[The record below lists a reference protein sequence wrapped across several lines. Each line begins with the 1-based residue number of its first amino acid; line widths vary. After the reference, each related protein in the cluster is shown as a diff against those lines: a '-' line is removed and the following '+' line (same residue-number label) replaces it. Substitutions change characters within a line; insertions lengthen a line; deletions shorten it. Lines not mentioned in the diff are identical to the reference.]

1 MTRYCALW
9 LATLVLLL
17 LAPRFALA
25 QQASASDRAA
35 AEALFDEA
43 VKLLDAGN
51 PAAACPKL
59 EESQRLDPGVGT
71 LLYLADCYQQVGRTA
86 SAWATFRDAAYAA
99 HAGGQ
104 SDREQTASQSAEALQ
119 PSLSFVVLD
128 VAAADT
134 AGLEIKRD
142 GEVVGKA
149 LWSSPVPMDPGS
161 HQLEVSAPGK
171 KPWTTQF
178 DVPKQAGTTTV
189 AVPALEAAP
198 VQPAANPAQQAPAS
212 QPQDHGTVGG
222 TQRTFG
228 WVAVGVGV
236 GALGAAGVFS
246 ILALN
251 DDSAAN
257 KHCLPSNPQR
267 CDQQG
272 VDLGDRALR
281 RSNVATV
288 LTSVGAV
295 VGAGGLVLVLT
306 APSSSSHSALNV
318 SAQVGEL
325 NSVSVNGVW

>member
-1 MTRYCALW
+1 MTRHCALW
-9 LATLVLLL
+9 LATFALLL

-25 QQASASDRAA
+25 QQANASDRAA
-35 AEALFDEA
+35 AEALFNDG

-99 HAGGQ
+99 HSAGQ
-104 SDREQTASQSAEALQ
+104 SDREQTASQSADALQ
-119 PSLSFVVLD
+119 PSLSFVALD
-128 VAAADT
+128 VASADT
-134 AGLEIKRD
+134 EGLQIKRD

-149 LWSSPVPMDPGS
+149 LWTSPVPMDPGA

-171 KPWTTQF
+171 KTWTTQF
-178 DVPKQAGTTTV
+178 DVPKQAGSTTIP
-189 AVPALEAAP
+189 VPALQDAPVAVAAP
-198 VQPAANPAQQAPAS
+198 TQAAPAS
-212 QPQDHGTVGG
+212 QPKDQGSSGNL
-222 TQRTFG
+222 QRTLG
-228 WVAVGVGV
+228 WVAMGAGV

-246 ILALN
+246 ILAIN
-251 DDSAAN
+251 DDKSASD
-257 KHCLPSNPQR
+257 HCLPSNPLR

-295 VGAGGLVLVLT
+295 VGVGGLVLVLT
-306 APSSSSHSALNV
+306 APSSSTHSAVNV
-318 SAQVGEL
+318 RAQVGEL
-325 NSVSVNGVW
+325 SSVSVNGVW